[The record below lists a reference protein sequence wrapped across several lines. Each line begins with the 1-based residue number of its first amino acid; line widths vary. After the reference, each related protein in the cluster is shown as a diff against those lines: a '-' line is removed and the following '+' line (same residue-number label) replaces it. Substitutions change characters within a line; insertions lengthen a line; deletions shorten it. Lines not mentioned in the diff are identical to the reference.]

1 MAAAATYFGN
11 RMSPTEEGRRRR
23 RFSSA
28 IGQLTAMVEAE
39 GGHYT
44 LVTVETNQPGE
55 SELDK
60 LAKRFLA
67 VVHRLVEPEHEI
79 RGSY

>member
-1 MAAAATYFGN
+1 ERAAAYFGD
-11 RMSPTEEGRRRR
+11 RLPPADETPRRRV
-23 RFSSA
+23 FSGS
-28 IGQLTAMVEAE
+28 IGRVTVDVLPE

-44 LVTVETNQPGE
+44 LVTVSTNQPGE

-67 VVHRLVEPEHEI
+67 VVHTMAAPEHEI
-79 RGSY
+79 RGAY